1 MLISENTRSL
11 YRCLGFF
18 SYYSKWIPKF
28 SDRTLTV
35 IRPWTVNECFPL
47 NEASVR
53 AFQNLKQAIEDAVVV
68 AVDENEQFEVET
80 DESEWTSVLF
90 RFSRMLQGSEI
101 NHPSTEKE
109 AQAIIAGFPQS
120 LLKVMKNPWKI
131 FFSGKSWKFW
141 K

>member
-1 MLISENTRSL
+1 M
-11 YRCLGFF
+11 
-18 SYYSKWIPKF
+18 
-28 SDRTLTV
+28 
-35 IRPWTVNECFPL
+35 
-47 NEASVR
+47 R

-120 LLKVMKNPWKI
+120 LLKVMKNP
-131 FFSGKSWKFW
+131 
-141 K
+141 